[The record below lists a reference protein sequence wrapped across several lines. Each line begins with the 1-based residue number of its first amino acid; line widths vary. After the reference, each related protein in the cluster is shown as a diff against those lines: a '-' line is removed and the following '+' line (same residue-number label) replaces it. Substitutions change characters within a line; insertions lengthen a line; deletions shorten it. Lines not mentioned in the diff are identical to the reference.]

1 MVLGNSL
8 MSFRALRVVG
18 CQGAKPPKGAGRSV
32 SRVLRAAYLR
42 IPAEAAHDSG
52 MMSPAIPDADGRI
65 APAASRPTCRG
76 IPQPATDWFRFASTR
91 SPVCLSSFTGRN
103 LAQCEDLPEKPV
115 SLRGP
120 RSPTNASGGRLL
132 MQNWTMTT
140 TRCHLGELHVV
151 RPQRLLPRR
160 LLRRPA

>member
-18 CQGAKPPKGAGRSV
+18 CQGAKPPKGADRWV

-42 IPAEAAHDSG
+42 ILAEAAHDSG

-76 IPQPATDWFRFASTR
+76 IP
-91 SPVCLSSFTGRN
+91 
-103 LAQCEDLPEKPV
+103 
-115 SLRGP
+115 
-120 RSPTNASGGRLL
+120 
-132 MQNWTMTT
+132 
-140 TRCHLGELHVV
+140 H
-151 RPQRLLPRR
+151 LPRIGSASR
-160 LLRRPA
+160 QPGRRGVSEQLHRAQPRAV